1 MKKIEYETPKLTEAE
16 FGEFVAGDS
25 RTAPG
30 QAQPNDQ
37 GSDDIP

>member
-1 MKKIEYETPKLTEAE
+1 MKKLEYETPELVEAK
-16 FGEFVAGDS
+16 FGTFVAGDS